1 MEAALDLIE
10 KRFLAS
16 QSART
21 GGWSYSG
28 GPAPDVGVGSP
39 SMYCA
44 GLIGLATG
52 VARREE
58 RRAKADQPKK
68 DDKSKG
74 DTKTKSDDPFFNPP
88 AKAGGIEPKKGGPAR
103 APDARDRAVQ
113 FAFAGLGAIL
123 AESAKAGRGGLYIGG
138 TSLGHHDLY
147 FFWSLERAGVIF
159 GIEKIGGVDWY
170 ELGANTLVHTQGQ
183 NGAWQ
188 LRDTYGP
195 DVSTSFAVLFLCRS
209 NLARDLSS
217 KVQKEVSTEMRAG
230 AGPTGT
236 AAKSNEPGATANPS
250 PAVPDPILSGPTG
263 SEAAVL
269 AGELLRANEKDW
281 EKALKKLR
289 DTKGT
294 VYTQAL
300 VASVSRLDGDR
311 RKSAREALA
320 ERLTRMTA
328 ATLRTMAK
336 DEDPELRRA
345 AVLAMAMK
353 DDKTHLPDLVAALL
367 DDEEVVI
374 RAAKAGLKSVTGQD
388 FGPAINATAGEK
400 KLAVASWNDWLSKQ
414 KK

>member
-1 MEAALDLIE
+1 MGRGRYLRGRSEH
-10 KRFLAS
+10 F
-16 QSART
+16 
-21 GGWSYSG
+21 
-28 GPAPDVGVGSP
+28 V
-39 SMYCA
+39 
-44 GLIGLATG
+44 
-52 VARREE
+52 
-58 RRAKADQPKK
+58 RRAVPRSISPRSVEQGAEG
-68 DDKSKG
+68 SLHR
-74 DTKTKSDDPFFNPP
+74 N
-88 AKAGGIEPKKGGPAR
+88 AR
-103 APDARDRAVQ
+103 
-113 FAFAGLGAIL
+113 
-123 AESAKAGRGGLYIGG
+123 
-138 TSLGHHDLY
+138 
-147 FFWSLERAGVIF
+147 
-159 GIEKIGGVDWY
+159 
-170 ELGANTLVHTQGQ
+170 
-183 NGAWQ
+183 
-188 LRDTYGP
+188 
-195 DVSTSFAVLFLCRS
+195 
-209 NLARDLSS
+209 
-217 KVQKEVSTEMRAG
+217 G

-236 AAKSNEPGATANPS
+236 TTKSTEPGAAANPS
-250 PAVPDPILSGPTG
+250 PAVPDPILSGSTG

-281 EKALKKLR
+281 EKALRKLR

-336 DEDPELRRA
+336 DEDSKLRRA